1 MEKKSRGSVDD
12 NEREHM
18 RCTRAYLRA
27 YGRDL
32 FPLLFVH
39 PLLRPTNNHTM

>member
-18 RCTRAYLRA
+18 RCARSYLRA
-27 YGRDL
+27 CMRDL

-39 PLLRPTNNHTM
+39 RLLL